1 MAEAVTEVPEKVV
14 ARIGKQ
20 LAAYKT
26 CPNKSIIVKLLKQ
39 AASAFGKLQ
48 QSKSL
53 EVSVK
58 PLSDSLVMHGLLD
71 HKDKDVRHLVGRCL
85 CEVLRVLAPNP
96 DFSDAVSR
104 DIFRFLLS
112 MFGELV
118 DTEHTYFS
126 ERAKMLETVAKLR
139 FYLVMLDTGC
149 EDLIFKMFKVFFSVV
164 RENHPQ
170 SLINSMSSIIVSILE
185 EKVEADSDPREKNT
199 CQSLLDVIFQNIIK
213 EKKDAAPD
221 SFRLAES
228 VIKHFGEKMEHSI
241 SQFLTSC
248 ILNRDAVDSVIKESY
263 HEIIVEIYRI
273 APQLLLSVIP
283 CLTHELLTDQ
293 VDVRIKALNLIRKLI
308 ASGPHL
314 VLEYPNLFI
323 ELLNRFSDKSAEVR
337 LAALS
342 CAKTLYMTN
351 PSGKESLKTLSAIQ
365 DRLLDNDDK
374 VRIGAINVVCELSK
388 INLNLTSSDLITQ
401 AAKRLRDKKVLV
413 RRKALE
419 KLIELYQEYCTRRA
433 ERNTLRRTEGNT
445 LLNEHIEEIPCEVL
459 MLCYEKDC
467 QEFRPQSLD
476 LVLADLFP
484 FSLSIEEKISHWI
497 FMFSLFK
504 PPHLKALRT
513 ILSIKRRL
521 RDGLNDYLDLWSISE
536 DSCCVEAERK
546 MEALVAK
553 MASCFPDPAKAKDC
567 FQKLKE
573 LKDNGVHS
581 VLQQMLR
588 KGTILDSEATK
599 GVYFRELGDR
609 KALSEFLLLLSKKCS
624 LNIFGS
630 EPVNYI
636 LNCLSGDK
644 AEKKHLK
651 NYQVQLLLTII
662 SAFPSLLRG
671 SEKQFQL
678 LLLEREIFF
687 NDQLVEML
695 AKEGYHLSIKLSD
708 IYSSLEEICLEGTR
722 RQAKLAVSAIATL
735 ASSSEQHIYSKLCKT
750 LVDSLC
756 NGENVPT
763 VLQSLGCMAQHS
775 VSTFEAQ
782 EKVIAHYIFE
792 EIFQQNDVPAS
803 KDLDIFDEASNC
815 CSSCKLKIFGLK
827 ALVRSFLPH
836 KHTSLNRPISSLLGV
851 ILQML
856 QQCALS
862 AGSITCENDDAFI
875 RLAAARSVLR
885 LSRKW
890 DLHISPEIF
899 RLTIL
904 VAKEN
909 SPDIRRSFAQKIN
922 KLLKNHAVP
931 GRYACAFSFVALD
944 PLEDL
949 RSDALK
955 YLEEFV
961 REYSKGVQIQ
971 EITTMQGAANH
982 PLYLVVFLIHVLA
995 HDPNF
1000 PAPDCRDEKTYAQFL
1015 SPLFVTV
1022 QALVNEHLVQSDV
1035 TLNSNASLYLRSIFS
1050 AIKKAEDAIDDQMTP
1065 KLHLLAEV
1073 GICILNSL
1081 NTNNTGFPHAPG
1093 LILLPSSLYKIGPSK
1108 MREANAYPLIGSRA
1122 DVKFTKKMISW
1133 LKTEVS
1139 VNGSTR
1145 TNIQPSG
1152 SRNNRSSSKS
1162 SNPDDFLMNKNK
1174 DQVVEASNCDF
1185 ETRGRHNTFSAEN
1198 KHERDPCRNLRSKPT
1213 FPCNSATTK
1222 PSLSQKNVT
1231 VSCSREEDTV
1241 NESGTNCTEPSKSS
1255 RAGDQVSYFTS
1266 KMIVIHETEEVDI
1279 LSLDSE
1285 MCETDLDD
1293 LQAQRC
1299 DYGGGSSANDEDK
1312 LLDAQGFD
1320 SIQENLPR
1328 KRNKSVRKASSQAVK
1343 RSKRCEDAAIGSLT
1357 SEVIDT

>member
-149 EDLIFKMFKVFFSVV
+149 EDLIFKMFKVFFSV
-164 RENHPQ
+164 
-170 SLINSMSSIIVSILE
+170 
-185 EKVEADSDPREKNT
+185 
-199 CQSLLDVIFQNIIK
+199 
-213 EKKDAAPD
+213 DAAPD

-513 ILSIKRRL
+513 ILSIKRRCL
-521 RDGLNDYLDLWSISE
+521 INLLICFISRRKLAVVSLLWLEIFMIQGARGYRCLFFGFISATYDVIDIFSVIVLE
-536 DSCCVEAERK
+536 RLMEILEVFCIDSCCVEAERK

-735 ASSSEQHIYSKLCKT
+735 ASSSEQHIYSKLCK
-750 LVDSLC
+750 
-756 NGENVPT
+756 
-763 VLQSLGCMAQHS
+763 SLGCMAQHS

-856 QQCALS
+856 QH
-862 AGSITCENDDAFI
+862 ITFFLVFSENDDAFI

-1108 MREANAYPLIGSRA
+1108 MREA
-1122 DVKFTKKMISW
+1122 
-1133 LKTEVS
+1133 
-1139 VNGSTR
+1139 
-1145 TNIQPSG
+1145 
-1152 SRNNRSSSKS
+1152 
-1162 SNPDDFLMNKNK
+1162 
-1174 DQVVEASNCDF
+1174 
-1185 ETRGRHNTFSAEN
+1185 
-1198 KHERDPCRNLRSKPT
+1198 
-1213 FPCNSATTK
+1213 
-1222 PSLSQKNVT
+1222 
-1231 VSCSREEDTV
+1231 
-1241 NESGTNCTEPSKSS
+1241 
-1255 RAGDQVSYFTS
+1255 
-1266 KMIVIHETEEVDI
+1266 
-1279 LSLDSE
+1279 
-1285 MCETDLDD
+1285 
-1293 LQAQRC
+1293 
-1299 DYGGGSSANDEDK
+1299 
-1312 LLDAQGFD
+1312 
-1320 SIQENLPR
+1320 
-1328 KRNKSVRKASSQAVK
+1328 
-1343 RSKRCEDAAIGSLT
+1343 
-1357 SEVIDT
+1357 

>member
-104 DIFRFLLS
+104 DIFRFLVS

-170 SLINSMSSIIVSILE
+170 SLINSMSSIIVNILE

-248 ILNRDAVDSVIKESY
+248 ILDRDVVDSVIKESY

-314 VLEYPNLFI
+314 VLDYPNLFI

-342 CAKTLYMTN
+342 CAKALYMTN

-388 INLNLTSSDLITQ
+388 TNLNLTSSDLITQ

-433 ERNTLRRTEGNT
+433 KGNTLRRTEGNT

-546 MEALVAK
+546 MEALIAK

-573 LKDNGVHS
+573 LKDNGVLS

-630 EPVNYI
+630 EPVHYI

-678 LLLEREIFF
+678 LLLEREILF

-695 AKEGYHLSIKLSD
+695 AREGYHLSIKLSD

-722 RQAKLAVSAIATL
+722 RQAKFAVSAIATL
-735 ASSSEQHIYSKLCKT
+735 ADTSEQLIFSKLCKT

-815 CSSCKLKIFGLK
+815 CSSCELKIFGLK

-836 KHTSLNRPISSLLGV
+836 KHTSLNRPISSLLSV

-862 AGSITCENDDAFI
+862 AGSIACENDDAFI

-899 RLTIL
+899 SLTIL

-909 SPDIRRSFAQKIN
+909 SPGIRRSFARKIN

-931 GRYACAFSFVALD
+931 GRYACAFSFLALD

-961 REYSKGVQIQ
+961 REYSKGAQIH

-982 PLYLVVFLIHVLA
+982 PVYLVVFLIHVLA

-1000 PAPDCRDEKTYAQFL
+1000 PNPDCRDEKTYAQFL

-1050 AIKKAEDAIDDQMTP
+1050 AIKKAEDAVDDQMTP

-1081 NTNNTGFPHAPG
+1081 NTNNTGFPHGPG

-1185 ETRGRHNTFSAEN
+1185 ETRGQHNTFSAEN
-1198 KHERDPCRNLRSKPT
+1198 KHERDPCRNLKSKP
-1213 FPCNSATTK
+1213 STTK

-1241 NESGTNCTEPSKSS
+1241 NESGTNCTEPSKLS
-1255 RAGDQVSYFTS
+1255 RAGDQVT
-1266 KMIVIHETEEVDI
+1266 HETEEVDI

-1293 LQAQRC
+1293 PQAQRC
-1299 DYGGGSSANDEDK
+1299 DHSGGSSANDEDK

-1320 SIQENLPR
+1320 PIQENLPR
-1328 KRNKSVRKASSQAVK
+1328 KRNKSIGKASQAVK